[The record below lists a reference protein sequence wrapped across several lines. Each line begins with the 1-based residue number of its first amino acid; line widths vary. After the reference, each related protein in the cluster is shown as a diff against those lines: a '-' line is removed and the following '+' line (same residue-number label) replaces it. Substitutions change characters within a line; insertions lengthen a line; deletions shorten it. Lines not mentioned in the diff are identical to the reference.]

1 MTLGRHAG
9 ILIPRALKP
18 LVNVKI
24 FKYGAGETQWL
35 GTAWHLEEKPGL
47 ADLLSSCLEWAQLP
61 QSEMFNREK
70 LPPN

>member
-1 MTLGRHAG
+1 MVGYSMA
-9 ILIPRALKP
+9 P
-18 LVNVKI
+18 
-24 FKYGAGETQWL
+24 
-35 GTAWHLEEKPGL
+35 EEKPGL